1 MSSNQRQVLKK
12 TFCINFLLPVGG
24 QSAFAIALLGHP
36 LFLLSLFQIWTSRV
50 LKKQMAIPMES
61 LAAAQVGT
69 ASGLCQEVFEV
80 ELAADVPPCT
90 VRSSCRACSTGGSG
104 KTT

>member
-36 LFLLSLFQIWTSRV
+36 LFLLSLFQNWTSRV

-61 LAAAQVGT
+61 SAAAQVGT
-69 ASGLCQEVFEV
+69 ASRLSENAQGGVHSRR
-80 ELAADVPPCT
+80 P
-90 VRSSCRACSTGGSG
+90 STQRVQLMPSALYWR
-104 KTT
+104 